1 MSLFV
6 KVFHTITQKSIS
18 EIGMV
23 ESDQMQRVDLY
34 IKVEVELD
42 EDEKPERVAA
52 EICRQI
58 EKLYMVRSAELSSMI
73 NRD

>member
-1 MSLFV
+1 M
-6 KVFHTITQKSIS
+6 I
-18 EIGMV
+18 
-23 ESDQMQRVDLY
+23 ESGQMQRVDMY

-58 EKLYMVRSAELSSMI
+58 EKIYVVRSAELSSTI
-73 NRD
+73 TRD

>member
-58 EKLYMVRSAELSSMI
+58 EKIYAVRSAELSSTI
-73 NRD
+73 TRE

>member
-34 IKVEVELD
+34 IKVEVELE